1 MLLACHREPERM
13 EKNQMERQRAIG
25 DVLQRSG
32 GPPEQVL
39 ADGML
44 AWEQLAAHLS
54 SLIGEAGFCALY
66 ARSLAV
72 AQAPEALVRSSASLR
87 SIDSLVAQ
95 LRAGLA
101 VMEPAQACAVN
112 ATVLDTFTKLLSGL
126 IGDGLT
132 ARLLNTAWAAR
143 SEGTRNES

>member
-1 MLLACHREPERM
+1 M
-13 EKNQMERQRAIG
+13 EKNQMERQRPISE
-25 DVLQRSG
+25 VLRRG
-32 GPPEQVL
+32 GPPEEAL
-39 ADGML
+39 AEGML
-44 AWEQLAAHLS
+44 AWEQLAGHLS

-87 SIDSLVAQ
+87 SIDTLVAQ
-95 LRAGLA
+95 LREGLA
-101 VMEPAQACAVN
+101 TLAPEQACVVN
-112 ATVLDTFTKLLSGL
+112 AAVLDTFTKLLSGL

-143 SEGTRNES
+143 SEGNRNES

>member
-1 MLLACHREPERM
+1 MPVTASLKRM
-13 EKNQMERQRAIG
+13 EKNQMARQRAIG
-25 DVLQRSG
+25 DILRRSG

-66 ARSLAV
+66 ARAFAV
-72 AQAPEALVRSSASLR
+72 AGAPETLVRSSASLR
-87 SIDSLVAQ
+87 SIDSLVEQ

-101 VMEPAQACAVN
+101 TLEPAQARDVN
-112 ATVLDTFTKLLSGL
+112 AAVLDTFTKLLSGL

-143 SEGTRNES
+143 SEGNRNES

>member
-1 MLLACHREPERM
+1 MPLTTSLKRM
-13 EKNQMERQRAIG
+13 EKNQMARQRAIS
-25 DVLQRSG
+25 DVLQRCD
-32 GPPEQVL
+32 GPPEEVL
-39 ADGML
+39 AAGML

-72 AQAPEALVRSSASLR
+72 AGAPEALVRSSASLR
-87 SIDSLVAQ
+87 SVDSLVEQ

-101 VMEPAQACAVN
+101 TLEPAHACDVN
-112 ATVLDTFTKLLSGL
+112 AAVLDTFTKLLSGL

-143 SEGTRNES
+143 SEGNRNES